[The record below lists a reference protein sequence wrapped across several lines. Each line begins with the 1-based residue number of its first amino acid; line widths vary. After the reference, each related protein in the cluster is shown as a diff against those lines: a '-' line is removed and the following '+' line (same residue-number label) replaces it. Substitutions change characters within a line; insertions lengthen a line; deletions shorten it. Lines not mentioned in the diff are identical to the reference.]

1 MRPERWFKKLSF
13 WLRLLL
19 HRRALDQDLDDE
31 ISYHLQAKTEENVAR
46 GMTSEEASRSARM
59 ELGGVEQTKENMRLV
74 RVGVS
79 LELLLQDIRFGLRM
93 LRKSPGFTAVAVLT
107 LALGVGANTA
117 IFSVINGVLLHPL
130 PYANPDHLVSVQEAG
145 RGSGNPASYPDFLDW
160 QSQNRVFS
168 NMASYHGD
176 VFTLTGAGEPAHI
189 LALVASAD
197 LFKILEANPLLGRTF
212 EPQDDRRGHDV
223 VVLSYS
229 LWRGTF
235 HASPAIVGRSIV
247 LSNKRFTVIGVM
259 PEGFQFP
266 PNSHRDLWTS
276 NAVDRESTSNI
287 MTGRGYD
294 ALDVIARLREG
305 TTLSDAQ
312 SEMNLIARRLAQEY
326 PQSNA
331 KLTTLKLV
339 PEIERIVGGVRTSLF
354 LVLGAVVGVLL
365 IACVNLANLS
375 LARNLA
381 RTKEIEVRAAVGAS
395 RARIFRQLFTESVLL
410 SLLGGTVGIG
420 LAVWGTNELV
430 RFAPEDL
437 PRIAQVGLDW
447 PVLAFAALLSVGTA
461 IVFGS
466 VPALQASKTNSATSV
481 KDAGHGAWHGIS
493 HLRLRSGLVV
503 AETGLAMV
511 LLIAAG
517 LLISSYMRLVRVSLG
532 FDPNGLLTF
541 TFDLPSP
548 PYGNPETVSFMNELL
563 PRLRALPGVTEAA
576 ADWSLPF
583 SSAVTTGVDFEG
595 RTFAPGN
602 TPVSIFDA
610 ATPSYFRTMEI
621 PLLEGRI
628 FTDGDNMKNPSVV
641 IINEAF
647 ARHYFPDENPVGKR
661 IKPSFSMTN
670 DTPWREIVGVVGNT
684 KLVDLSEDFR
694 PEFYMPFAQVPNFSA
709 VILRA
714 RGDPL
719 GLVSAV
725 RTVLASLD
733 KNLPIYDVET
743 MADYMSS
750 SIAAKRFI
758 TLLLG
763 LFAVLALVLAAVGI
777 YGVMAFSVS
786 QRTRELGI
794 RMALGADRQSVM
806 RMVLWHGA
814 RLALVGVAIG
824 IATALAVTR
833 VLASF
838 LFEVRA
844 TDPTTYGAV
853 AILLVLVA
861 LAACYIPARRAM
873 RVDPMVALRYE

>member
-1 MRPERWFKKLSF
+1 MSILRRIANLIHRSKLNEEIEAELRAHIEMRTADNIAAGMSPQEARRQAVLRFGSRAALKERVIAADAHMF
-13 WLRLLL
+13 
-19 HRRALDQDLDDE
+19 LDSLWQDLC
-31 ISYHLQAKTEENVAR
+31 Y
-46 GMTSEEASRSARM
+46 
-59 ELGGVEQTKENMRLV
+59 
-74 RVGVS
+74 
-79 LELLLQDIRFGLRM
+79 GLRQ

-107 LALGVGANTA
+107 LALGIGANTA
-117 IFSVINGVLLHPL
+117 IFSVINSVLLRPL
-130 PYANPDHLVSVQEAG
+130 PYPNPDRLVSVQEAG
-145 RGSGNPASYPDFLDW
+145 RGSGNPASYPDFFDW
-160 QSQNRVFS
+160 QSQNHVFS
-168 NMASYHGD
+168 NMAAYHGD

-197 LFKILEANPLLGRTF
+197 LFKVLEANPLLGRTF
-212 EPQDDRRGHDV
+212 EPEDDQRGHDV

-229 LWRGTF
+229 LWCGAF
-235 HASPAIVGRSIV
+235 HASPAVVGRSIV

-259 PEGFQFP
+259 PEGFRFP

-276 NAVDRESTSNI
+276 GAVDRESTSNI

-294 ALDVIARLREG
+294 ALDVIARLRDG
-305 TTLSDAQ
+305 ATLSDAQ

-331 KLTTLKLV
+331 KLTTVKLM
-339 PEIERIVGGVRTSLF
+339 PELERIVGGVRTSLF
-354 LVLGAVVGVLL
+354 LVLGAVIGVLL

-381 RTKEIEVRAAVGAS
+381 RKKEIEVRTAVGAS

-410 SLLGGTVGIG
+410 SLLGGAAGIG

-447 PVLAFAALLSVGTA
+447 PVLAFAVLLSVGTA

-466 VPALQASKTNSATSV
+466 VPALQASKTNSATSM
-481 KDAGHGAWHGIS
+481 KDAGHGASHGIS

-511 LLIAAG
+511 LLIGAG
-517 LLISSYMRLVRVSLG
+517 LLISSYMRLVRVPLG
-532 FDPNGLLTF
+532 FNPNGLLTF

-610 ATPSYFRTMEI
+610 ATPAYFRTMGI
-621 PLLEGRI
+621 PLLQGRI
-628 FTDGDNMKNPSVV
+628 FTDGDNMNNPPVV

-647 ARHYFPDENPVGKR
+647 ARRYFPNENPVGKR

-709 VILRA
+709 VILRT

-743 MADYMSS
+743 MESYMSS
-750 SIAAKRFI
+750 SVAAKRFV

-763 LFAVLALVLAAVGI
+763 LFAVLALVLAVVGI

-806 RMVLWHGA
+806 RMVLWQGA

-824 IATALAVTR
+824 IATALVVTR
-833 VLASF
+833 ILVSF
-838 LFEVRA
+838 LFDVRA
-844 TDPTTYGAV
+844 TDPATYAAV
-853 AILLVLVA
+853 AFLLVLVA
-861 LAACYIPARRAM
+861 LAACYLPARRAM
-873 RVDPMVALRYE
+873 KVDPMVALRHE